1 MDRAAPALPPH
12 DDRGPLAAFAALV
25 LLPIAL
31 LALMGGLPAP
41 AASPASVAPV
51 ATAEPMPALPASPE
65 DTVVL
70 SELTATDARARN
82 AAVEFAAVGPGT
94 PSPFRFDG
102 SAADRLRA
110 RDCLALAGMAEAG
123 GGDGDQRAVM
133 QVILNR
139 VRHPAFARTVCGVV
153 FEGAQRPTGCQFSF
167 TCDGSLARRY
177 SDAAWRAARD
187 RAEQMLGGATH
198 APVGNATHFHADYV
212 YPWWSDQL
220 DKVAQ
225 VGPHIFFRWRGF
237 WGSRSAL
244 SARYAGGEPD
254 PLRLRET
261 ALVTAAAN
269 PLPGLLESG
278 EAVRSIT
285 RDSVARAADKPPR
298 AAASP
303 GQPGAGAG
311 AGVHFVLVAPSDSP
325 AALVERAR
333 SLCSGGGYCR
343 VQGWSEAEQIPTQ
356 LPLSE
361 AARRS
366 LRFSFVASNA
376 NGGEAVFFDC
386 RLFPSPP
393 SGTCLPARP

>member
-12 DDRGPLAAFAALV
+12 DDRGPLAAFAALT
-25 LLPIAL
+25 LLPFAL

-41 AASPASVAPV
+41 TASPPPISPV
-51 ATAEPMPALPASPE
+51 EAAEPMPDLPASPE

-311 AGVHFVLVAPSDSP
+311 VHFVLVAPSDSP

-343 VQGWSEAEQIPTQ
+343 VQGWSEAEQIPAQ

-386 RLFPSPP
+386 RLFPSPQ

>member
-12 DDRGPLAAFAALV
+12 DDRGPLAAFAALT
-25 LLPIAL
+25 LLPFAL

-41 AASPASVAPV
+41 TASPPPISPV
-51 ATAEPMPALPASPE
+51 ETAEPMPDLPASPE

-311 AGVHFVLVAPSDSP
+311 VHFVLVAPSDSP

-343 VQGWSEAEQIPTQ
+343 VQGWSEAEQIPAQ

-386 RLFPSPP
+386 RLFPSPQ

>member
-1 MDRAAPALPPH
+1 ALPPP
-12 DDRGPLAAFAALV
+12 DDRGSLAAFAALT
-25 LLPIAL
+25 LLPFAL

-41 AASPASVAPV
+41 TASSPPISPV
-51 ATAEPMPALPASPE
+51 EAAEPMPDLPASPE
-65 DTVVL
+65 DTVVF

-123 GGDGDQRAVM
+123 GGDSDQRAVM

-303 GQPGAGAG
+303 GQPVAGAG

-343 VQGWSEAEQIPTQ
+343 VQGWSEAEQIPAQ

-386 RLFPSPP
+386 RLFPSPQ

>member
-12 DDRGPLAAFAALV
+12 DDRGPLAAFAALT
-25 LLPIAL
+25 LLPFAL

-41 AASPASVAPV
+41 TASPPPISPV
-51 ATAEPMPALPASPE
+51 EAAEPMPDLPASPE

-94 PSPFRFDG
+94 PSPFRFSG

-285 RDSVARAADKPPR
+285 RDSVARAAGEPPR

-303 GQPGAGAG
+303 EQPGAG

-343 VQGWSEAEQIPTQ
+343 VQGWSEAEQIPAQ

-386 RLFPSPP
+386 RLFPSPQ

>member
-31 LALMGGLPAP
+31 LALAGTLPGP

-51 ATAEPMPALPASPE
+51 ETAEPMPDLPASPE

-177 SDAAWRAARD
+177 PDAAWRAARD

-269 PLPGLLESG
+269 RLPGLLESG

-303 GQPGAGAG
+303 GQPGAG

>member
-41 AASPASVAPV
+41 AASPPPISPV
-51 ATAEPMPALPASPE
+51 ETAEPMPDLPASPK

-123 GGDGDQRAVM
+123 GGDSDQRAVM

-225 VGPHIFFRWRGF
+225 VGAHIFFRWRGF

-244 SARYAGGEPD
+244 SARYTGGEPD

-285 RDSVARAADKPPR
+285 RDSVARAAGEPPR

-303 GQPGAGAG
+303 GQPGAG

-343 VQGWSEAEQIPTQ
+343 VQGWSETEQIPTQ

-386 RLFPSPP
+386 RLFPSPQ

>member
-31 LALMGGLPAP
+31 LALAGTLPGP
-41 AASPASVAPV
+41 AASPPPISPV
-51 ATAEPMPALPASPE
+51 EAAEPMPDLPASPE
-65 DTVVL
+65 DTVVF

-82 AAVEFAAVGPGT
+82 AAVEFAAIGPGT
-94 PSPFRFDG
+94 PIPFRFDG
-102 SAADRLRA
+102 GAADRLRA

-285 RDSVARAADKPPR
+285 RDSVARAAGEPPR

-311 AGVHFVLVAPSDSP
+311 AGVHFVLVAPTDSP

-376 NGGEAVFFDC
+376 NGSEAVFFDC
-386 RLFPSPP
+386 RLFPSPQ

>member
-12 DDRGPLAAFAALV
+12 DDRGPLAAFAALT
-25 LLPIAL
+25 LLPFAL
-31 LALMGGLPAP
+31 LALMGGLPGP
-41 AASPASVAPV
+41 VASPPPISPV
-51 ATAEPMPALPASPE
+51 ETAEPMPDLPASPE
-65 DTVVL
+65 DTVVF

-82 AAVEFAAVGPGT
+82 AAVEFATVGPGT

-177 SDAAWRAARD
+177 SDAAWRAARY

-311 AGVHFVLVAPSDSP
+311 VHFVLVAPSDSP

-386 RLFPSPP
+386 RLFLSPQ

>member
-12 DDRGPLAAFAALV
+12 DDRGPLAAFAALT
-25 LLPIAL
+25 LLPFAL

-41 AASPASVAPV
+41 TASPPPISPV
-51 ATAEPMPALPASPE
+51 EAAEPMPYLPASPE

-311 AGVHFVLVAPSDSP
+311 VHFVLVAPSDSP

-343 VQGWSEAEQIPTQ
+343 VQGWSEAEQIPAQ

-386 RLFPSPP
+386 RLFPSPQ

>member
-12 DDRGPLAAFAALV
+12 DDRGPLAAFAALT
-25 LLPIAL
+25 LLPFAL

-41 AASPASVAPV
+41 TASSPPISPV
-51 ATAEPMPALPASPE
+51 EAAEPMPDLPASPE
-65 DTVVL
+65 DTVVF

-123 GGDGDQRAVM
+123 GGDSDQRAVM

-311 AGVHFVLVAPSDSP
+311 VHFVLVAPSDSP

-386 RLFPSPP
+386 RLFPSPQ

>member
-31 LALMGGLPAP
+31 LALAGTLPGP

-51 ATAEPMPALPASPE
+51 ETAEPMPDLPASPE

-269 PLPGLLESG
+269 RLPGLLESG

-285 RDSVARAADKPPR
+285 RDSVARAADKPPH
-298 AAASP
+298 AAAPP
-303 GQPGAGAG
+303 GQPGAG

-343 VQGWSEAEQIPTQ
+343 VQGWSEAEQIPAQ
-356 LPLSE
+356 LPLSG

-386 RLFPSPP
+386 RLFPSPQ

>member
-12 DDRGPLAAFAALV
+12 DDRGPLAAFAALT
-25 LLPIAL
+25 LLPFAL

-41 AASPASVAPV
+41 TASPPPISPV
-51 ATAEPMPALPASPE
+51 EAAEPMPYLPASPE

-123 GGDGDQRAVM
+123 GGDSDQRAVM

-225 VGPHIFFRWRGF
+225 VGAHIFFRWRGF

-244 SARYAGGEPD
+244 SARYTGGEPD

-311 AGVHFVLVAPSDSP
+311 VHFVLVAPSDSP

-343 VQGWSEAEQIPTQ
+343 VQGWSEAEQIPAQ

-386 RLFPSPP
+386 RLFPSPQ

>member
-1 MDRAAPALPPH
+1 MDRAAPALPPP

-31 LALMGGLPAP
+31 LALAGTLPGP
-41 AASPASVAPV
+41 AASPPPV
-51 ATAEPMPALPASPE
+51 SPVGTAEPMPDLPASPE

-139 VRHPAFARTVCGVV
+139 VRHPAFARTICGVV

-225 VGPHIFFRWRGF
+225 VGAHIFFRWRGF

-269 PLPGLLESG
+269 PLPGLFESG

-303 GQPGAGAG
+303 GQPGAG

-376 NGGEAVFFDC
+376 NGGEAVFFAAE
-386 RLFPSPP
+386 RN
-393 SGTCLPARP
+393 LPAR

>member
-31 LALMGGLPAP
+31 LALAGTLPGS

-51 ATAEPMPALPASPE
+51 ETAEPMPDLPASPE

-225 VGPHIFFRWRGF
+225 VGAHIFFRWRGV

-311 AGVHFVLVAPSDSP
+311 VHFVLVAPSDSP

-343 VQGWSEAEQIPTQ
+343 VQGWSEAEQIPAQ

>member
-31 LALMGGLPAP
+31 LALAGTLPGP

-51 ATAEPMPALPASPE
+51 ETAEPMPDLPASPE

-225 VGPHIFFRWRGF
+225 VGAHIFFRWRGF

-303 GQPGAGAG
+303 AQPGAG

-343 VQGWSEAEQIPTQ
+343 VQGWSEAEQIPAQ
-356 LPLSE
+356 LPLSG
-361 AARRS
+361 AARRN

-393 SGTCLPARP
+393 SGTCLPSRP

>member
-1 MDRAAPALPPH
+1 MDRAAPALPPP

-31 LALMGGLPAP
+31 VALMGGLPAP
-41 AASPASVAPV
+41 TASPPPISPV
-51 ATAEPMPALPASPE
+51 ETPEPMPDLPASPE

-123 GGDGDQRAVM
+123 GGDSDQRAVM

-225 VGPHIFFRWRGF
+225 VGAHIFFRWRGF

-244 SARYAGGEPD
+244 SARYTGGEPD

-285 RDSVARAADKPPR
+285 RDSVAHAAGEPPH

-303 GQPGAGAG
+303 EQPGAG
-311 AGVHFVLVAPSDSP
+311 AGVHFVLVAPTDSP

-343 VQGWSEAEQIPTQ
+343 VQGWSEAEQIPAQ

>member
-41 AASPASVAPV
+41 TASPPPISPV
-51 ATAEPMPALPASPE
+51 ETAEPMPDLPASPE

-82 AAVEFAAVGPGT
+82 AAVDFAAVGPGT

-303 GQPGAGAG
+303 EQPGAG
-311 AGVHFVLVAPSDSP
+311 AGVHFVLVAPTDSP

-343 VQGWSEAEQIPTQ
+343 VQGWSEAEQIPAQ

>member
-31 LALMGGLPAP
+31 LALAGTLPGP

-51 ATAEPMPALPASPE
+51 ETAEPMPDLPASPE

-278 EAVRSIT
+278 EAVHSIT
-285 RDSVARAADKPPR
+285 RDSMARAAGEPPR

-303 GQPGAGAG
+303 GQPGASAG

-343 VQGWSEAEQIPTQ
+343 VQGWSEAEQIPAQ

-386 RLFPSPP
+386 RLFPSPQ

>member
-31 LALMGGLPAP
+31 LALAGTLPGP

-51 ATAEPMPALPASPE
+51 ETAEPMPDLPASPE
-65 DTVVL
+65 DTVVF

-110 RDCLALAGMAEAG
+110 RDCLALAGLAEAG
-123 GGDGDQRAVM
+123 GGDSDQRAVM

-167 TCDGSLARRY
+167 TCDGSLSRRY

-285 RDSVARAADKPPR
+285 RDSVARAAGEPPR

-303 GQPGAGAG
+303 GQPGAG

-386 RLFPSPP
+386 RLFPSPQ

>member
-1 MDRAAPALPPH
+1 V
-12 DDRGPLAAFAALV
+12 F
-25 LLPIAL
+25 
-31 LALMGGLPAP
+31 
-41 AASPASVAPV
+41 
-51 ATAEPMPALPASPE
+51 
-65 DTVVL
+65 

-102 SAADRLRA
+102 GAADRLRA

-123 GGDGDQRAVM
+123 GGDSDQRAVM

-261 ALVTAAAN
+261 SLVTAAAN

-303 GQPGAGAG
+303 GQPVAGAG

>member
-41 AASPASVAPV
+41 AASPPPISPV
-51 ATAEPMPALPASPE
+51 EAAEPMPDLPASPE

-70 SELTATDARARN
+70 SERTATDARARN

-311 AGVHFVLVAPSDSP
+311 VHFVLVAPSDSP

-343 VQGWSEAEQIPTQ
+343 VQGWSEAEQIPAQ

>member
-31 LALMGGLPAP
+31 LALAGTLPGP

-51 ATAEPMPALPASPE
+51 ETAERMPDLPASPE

-285 RDSVARAADKPPR
+285 RDSVARAAGEPPR

-303 GQPGAGAG
+303 EQPGAG

-333 SLCSGGGYCR
+333 SLCVGGGYCR

>member
-31 LALMGGLPAP
+31 LALAGTLPGP
-41 AASPASVAPV
+41 AASPPPV
-51 ATAEPMPALPASPE
+51 SPVGTAEPMPDLPASPE

-102 SAADRLRA
+102 GAADRLRA

-225 VGPHIFFRWRGF
+225 VGAHIFFRWRGF

-285 RDSVARAADKPPR
+285 RDSVARAADKSPR

-303 GQPGAGAG
+303 RQPGAG
-311 AGVHFVLVAPSDSP
+311 AGVHFVLVASSDLP

-343 VQGWSEAEQIPTQ
+343 VQGWSEAEQIPAQ

-393 SGTCLPARP
+393 IGTCLPARP

>member
-41 AASPASVAPV
+41 TASPPPISPV
-51 ATAEPMPALPASPE
+51 EAAEPMPDLPASPE

-110 RDCLALAGMAEAG
+110 RDCLALAGIAEAG
-123 GGDGDQRAVM
+123 GGDSDQRAVM

-303 GQPGAGAG
+303 GQPVAGAG